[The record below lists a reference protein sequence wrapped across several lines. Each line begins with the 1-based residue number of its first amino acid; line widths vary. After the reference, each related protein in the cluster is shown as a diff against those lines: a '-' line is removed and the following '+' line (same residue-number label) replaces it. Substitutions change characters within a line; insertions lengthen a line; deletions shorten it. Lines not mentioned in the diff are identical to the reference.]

1 MRKKKSWTCLM
12 SLVLSATIMIPAQA
26 AYATGVERQAEEAG
40 MEAYAESRAA
50 DEDGFEIEDG
60 VLKKYTGTATEV
72 VIPEEVTS
80 IGYGAFLGCSS
91 LKEITI
97 PKGVTS
103 IGIEA
108 FCGCSGLENIRV
120 EEGNTVYDSRE
131 NCNAVIETGS
141 NTLIRGCKNTIIP
154 EGVTAIGEQ
163 AFCRCSSLTEIVIP
177 EGVVSIGNA
186 AFYECTNLEE
196 INIPEGVA
204 VLEANTFN
212 GCESLKKIAL
222 PEGVK
227 SIQGFSFQRCFSL
240 EEINIPAS
248 VEEIGPAFDACRSLS
263 NITIPR
269 GVASIASGAFSGCSS
284 LEYIKVEE
292 GNAVYDS
299 RENCN
304 AIIEKESGILLAG
317 GKNTVIPEGVTSI
330 GRSAFLGSGLSKI
343 SIPKGVTMIERSAF
357 QNCSSLT
364 EISISESVTEIQS
377 YAFQGCSSLMEIVVP
392 ESVTAIEEYVFS
404 GCSSLKRISI
414 PESVT
419 SIESNAFAGCNAG
432 LIIYGKTGSYVEV
445 YAKENN
451 IKFSSTGMALNPI
464 GKKTISSNNVSLSQ
478 NSYTYDGKAKKPTV
492 TVKDGSKTLVQNT
505 DYIVSYSKNINA
517 GTAKVKITGKG
528 NYEGTVTKNFTI
540 TVKKGTSHKV
550 GSYQYKVT
558 GTSTVSMVGVKD
570 NKITKVKVPK
580 TAKIGGKSFKVT
592 AIGSSAFKNNK
603 KITSIEIGDNV
614 KIIGASAFEGCTK
627 LGKATIGKGVTEIG
641 GNAFKNCKKLGT
653 ITIKSTKLKK
663 VGRNALKG
671 IKPTL
676 KIKVPAKKLPAYKRL
691 FKNKGQGRK
700 VKIVK

>member
-1 MRKKKSWTCLM
+1 MREKKSWKSLM
-12 SLVLSATIMIPAQA
+12 ALVLGVAMLLPSQA
-26 AYATGVERQAEEAG
+26 AYATEGQAEGKGVE
-40 MEAYAESRAA
+40 AYEESRGA
-50 DEDGFEIEDG
+50 DADGFEIENG

-72 VIPEEVTS
+72 VIPE
-80 IGYGAFLGCSS
+80 
-91 LKEITI
+91 
-97 PKGVTS
+97 GVTS
-103 IGIEA
+103 IGDYAFIGCSSLTEVVIPERVTSIGDYAFADCSSLSGMTLPKGLISIGYEA
-108 FCGCSGLENIRV
+108 FCGCSRLEYIKV
-120 EEGNTVYDSRE
+120 EEGNAVFDSRG
-131 NCNAVIETGS
+131 NCNAVIETES
-141 NTLIRGCKNTIIP
+141 NMLIRGCKNTIIP
-154 EGVTAIGEQ
+154 EDVTGIGKQ
-163 AFCRCSSLTEIVIP
+163 AFCRCTSLTGIVIP
-177 EGVVSIGNA
+177 EGVTGIGSG

-204 VLEANTFN
+204 VIEANTFN

-343 SIPKGVTMIERSAF
+343 SIPKGVTMIERDAF
-357 QNCSSLT
+357 QYCSSLT
-364 EISISESVTEIQS
+364 EISISESVAEIQS
-377 YAFQGCSSLMEIVVP
+377 AAFQGCSSLMEIAVP
-392 ESVTAIEEYVFS
+392 ESVTII
-404 GCSSLKRISI
+404 GR
-414 PESVT
+414 
-419 SIESNAFAGCNAG
+419 NAFAGCNEE
-432 LIIYGKTGSYVEV
+432 LVIFGKKGSYAET
-445 YAKENN
+445 YANENN
-451 IKFSSTGMALNPI
+451 IKFSSTGMALPPI

-558 GTSTVSMVGVKD
+558 GTSTVSVTGIKN
-570 NKITKVKVPK
+570 NKATKVKIPK
-580 TAKIGGKSFKVT
+580 TVKIGGKDFKVT
-592 AIGSSAFKNNK
+592 AIGSKAFKDNK

-614 KIIGASAFEGCTK
+614 RAIGVSAFEGCTK
-627 LGKATIGKGVTEIG
+627 LSKATLGKGISEIS
-641 GNAFKNCKKLGT
+641 GNAFKSCKKLGT
-653 ITIKSTKLKK
+653 ITIQSTKLKK

-671 IKPTL
+671 IKPTA
-676 KIKVPAKKLPAYKRL
+676 KIKVPAKKLPAYKKL

>member
-1 MRKKKSWTCLM
+1 MREKKSWKSLM
-12 SLVLSATIMIPAQA
+12 ALVLGVAMLLPSQA
-26 AYATGVERQAEEAG
+26 AYATEGQAEGKGVE
-40 MEAYAESRAA
+40 AYEESRGA
-50 DEDGFEIEDG
+50 DADGFEIENG

-72 VIPEEVTS
+72 VIPE
-80 IGYGAFLGCSS
+80 
-91 LKEITI
+91 
-97 PKGVTS
+97 GVTS
-103 IGIEA
+103 IGDYAFIGCSSLTEVVIPERVTSIGDYAFADCSSLSGMTLPKGLISIGYEA
-108 FCGCSGLENIRV
+108 FCGCSGLEYIKV
-120 EEGNTVYDSRE
+120 EEGNAVFDSRG
-131 NCNAVIETGS
+131 NCNAVIDTES
-141 NTLIRGCKNTIIP
+141 NMLIRGCKNTIIP
-154 EGVTAIGEQ
+154 EDVTGIGKQ
-163 AFCRCSSLTEIVIP
+163 AFCRCTSLTGIVIP
-177 EGVVSIGNA
+177 EGVTGIGSG

-343 SIPKGVTMIERSAF
+343 SIPKGVTMIERDAF
-357 QNCSSLT
+357 QYCSSLT
-364 EISISESVTEIQS
+364 EISISESVAEIQS
-377 YAFQGCSSLMEIVVP
+377 YAFQGCSSLMEIAVP
-392 ESVTAIEEYVFS
+392 ESVTII
-404 GCSSLKRISI
+404 GR
-414 PESVT
+414 
-419 SIESNAFAGCNAG
+419 NAFAGCNEE
-432 LIIYGKTGSYVEV
+432 LVIFGKKGSYAET
-445 YAKENN
+445 YANENN
-451 IKFSSTGMALNPI
+451 IKFSSTGMALPPI

-558 GTSTVSMVGVKD
+558 GTSTVSVTGIKN
-570 NKITKVKVPK
+570 NKATKVKIPK
-580 TAKIGGKSFKVT
+580 TVKIGGKDFKVT
-592 AIGSSAFKNNK
+592 AIGSKAFKDNK

-614 KIIGASAFEGCTK
+614 RAIGVSAFEGCTK
-627 LGKATIGKGVTEIG
+627 LSKATLGKGISEIS
-641 GNAFKNCKKLGT
+641 GNAFKSCKKLGT
-653 ITIKSTKLKK
+653 ITIQSTKLKK

-671 IKPTL
+671 IKPTA
-676 KIKVPAKKLPAYKRL
+676 KIKVPAKKLPAYKKL

>member
-1 MRKKKSWTCLM
+1 MREKKSWKSLM
-12 SLVLSATIMIPAQA
+12 ALVLGVAMLLPSQA
-26 AYATGVERQAEEAG
+26 AYATEGQAEGKGVE
-40 MEAYAESRAA
+40 AYEESRGA
-50 DEDGFEIEDG
+50 DADGFEIENG

-72 VIPEEVTS
+72 VIPE
-80 IGYGAFLGCSS
+80 
-91 LKEITI
+91 
-97 PKGVTS
+97 GVTS
-103 IGIEA
+103 IGDYAFIGCSSLTEVVIPERVTSIGDYAFADCSSLSGMTLPKGLISIGYEA
-108 FCGCSGLENIRV
+108 FCGCSGLEYIKV
-120 EEGNTVYDSRE
+120 EEGNAVFDSRG
-131 NCNAVIETGS
+131 NCNAVIETES
-141 NTLIRGCKNTIIP
+141 NMLIRGCKNTIIP
-154 EGVTAIGEQ
+154 EDVTGIGKQ
-163 AFCRCSSLTEIVIP
+163 AFCRCTSLTGIVIP
-177 EGVVSIGNA
+177 EGVTGIGSG

-343 SIPKGVTMIERSAF
+343 SIPKGVTMIERDAF
-357 QNCSSLT
+357 QYCSSLT
-364 EISISESVTEIQS
+364 EISISESVAEIQS
-377 YAFQGCSSLMEIVVP
+377 AAFQGCSSLMEIAVP
-392 ESVTAIEEYVFS
+392 ESVTII
-404 GCSSLKRISI
+404 GR
-414 PESVT
+414 
-419 SIESNAFAGCNAG
+419 NAFAGCNEE
-432 LIIYGKTGSYVEV
+432 LVIFGKKGSYAET
-445 YAKENN
+445 YANENN
-451 IKFSSTGMALNPI
+451 IKFSSTGMALPPI

-558 GTSTVSMVGVKD
+558 GTSTVSVTGIKN
-570 NKITKVKVPK
+570 NKATKVKIPK
-580 TAKIGGKSFKVT
+580 TVKIGGKDFKVT
-592 AIGSSAFKNNK
+592 AIGSKAFKDNK

-614 KIIGASAFEGCTK
+614 RAIGVSAFEGCTK
-627 LGKATIGKGVTEIG
+627 LSKATLGKGISEIS
-641 GNAFKNCKKLGT
+641 GNAFKSCKKLGT
-653 ITIKSTKLKK
+653 ITIQSTKLKK

-671 IKPTL
+671 IKPTA
-676 KIKVPAKKLPAYKRL
+676 KIKVPAKKLPAYKKL

>member
-1 MRKKKSWTCLM
+1 MREKKSWKSLM
-12 SLVLSATIMIPAQA
+12 ALVLGVAMLLPSQA
-26 AYATGVERQAEEAG
+26 AYATEGQAEGKGVE
-40 MEAYAESRAA
+40 AYEESRGA
-50 DEDGFEIEDG
+50 DADGFEIENG

-72 VIPEEVTS
+72 VIPE
-80 IGYGAFLGCSS
+80 
-91 LKEITI
+91 
-97 PKGVTS
+97 GVTS
-103 IGIEA
+103 IGDYAFIGCSSLTEVVIPERVTSIGDYAFADCSSLSGMTLPKGLISIGYEA
-108 FCGCSGLENIRV
+108 FCGCSGLEYIKV
-120 EEGNTVYDSRE
+120 EEGNAVFDSRG
-131 NCNAVIETGS
+131 NCNAVIETES
-141 NTLIRGCKNTIIP
+141 NMLIRGCKNTIIP
-154 EGVTAIGEQ
+154 EDVTGIGKQ
-163 AFCRCSSLTEIVIP
+163 AFCRCTSLTGIVIP
-177 EGVVSIGNA
+177 EGVTGIGSG

-343 SIPKGVTMIERSAF
+343 SIPKGVTMIERDAF
-357 QNCSSLT
+357 QYCSSLT
-364 EISISESVTEIQS
+364 EISISESVAEIQS
-377 YAFQGCSSLMEIVVP
+377 YAFQGCSSLMEIAVP
-392 ESVTAIEEYVFS
+392 ESVTII
-404 GCSSLKRISI
+404 GR
-414 PESVT
+414 
-419 SIESNAFAGCNAG
+419 NAFAGCNEE
-432 LIIYGKTGSYVEV
+432 LVIFGKKGSYAET
-445 YAKENN
+445 YANENN
-451 IKFSSTGMALNPI
+451 IKFSSTGMALPPI

-558 GTSTVSMVGVKD
+558 GTSTVSVTGIKN
-570 NKITKVKVPK
+570 NKATKVKIPK
-580 TAKIGGKSFKVT
+580 TVKIGGKDFKVT
-592 AIGSSAFKNNK
+592 AIGSKAFKDNK

-614 KIIGASAFEGCTK
+614 RAIGVSAFEGCTK
-627 LGKATIGKGVTEIG
+627 LSKATLGKGISEIS
-641 GNAFKNCKKLGT
+641 GNAFKSCKKLGT
-653 ITIKSTKLKK
+653 ITIQSTKLKK

-671 IKPTL
+671 IKPTA
-676 KIKVPAKKLPAYKRL
+676 KIKVPAKKLPAYKKL

>member
-1 MRKKKSWTCLM
+1 MREKKSWKSLM
-12 SLVLSATIMIPAQA
+12 ALVLGVAMLLPSQA
-26 AYATGVERQAEEAG
+26 AYATEGQAEGKGVE
-40 MEAYAESRAA
+40 AYEESRGA
-50 DEDGFEIEDG
+50 DADGFEIENG

-72 VIPEEVTS
+72 VIPE
-80 IGYGAFLGCSS
+80 
-91 LKEITI
+91 
-97 PKGVTS
+97 GVTS
-103 IGIEA
+103 IGDYAFIGCSSLTEVVIPERVTSIGDYAFADCSSLSGMTLPKGLISIGYEA
-108 FCGCSGLENIRV
+108 FCGCSGLEYIKV
-120 EEGNTVYDSRE
+120 EEGNAVFDSRG
-131 NCNAVIETGS
+131 NCNAVIDTES
-141 NTLIRGCKNTIIP
+141 NMLIRGCKNTIIP
-154 EGVTAIGEQ
+154 EDVTGIGKQ
-163 AFCRCSSLTEIVIP
+163 AFCRCTSLTGIVIP
-177 EGVVSIGNA
+177 EGVTGIGSG

-343 SIPKGVTMIERSAF
+343 SIPKGVTMIERDAF
-357 QNCSSLT
+357 QYCSSLT
-364 EISISESVTEIQS
+364 EISISESVAEIQS
-377 YAFQGCSSLMEIVVP
+377 YAFQGCSSLMEIAVP
-392 ESVTAIEEYVFS
+392 ESVTII
-404 GCSSLKRISI
+404 GR
-414 PESVT
+414 
-419 SIESNAFAGCNAG
+419 NAFAGCNEE
-432 LIIYGKTGSYVEV
+432 LVIFGKKGSYAET
-445 YAKENN
+445 YANENN
-451 IKFSSTGMALNPI
+451 IKFSSTGMALPPI

-558 GTSTVSMVGVKD
+558 GTSTVSVTGIKN
-570 NKITKVKVPK
+570 NKATKVKIPK
-580 TAKIGGKSFKVT
+580 TVKIGGKDFKVT
-592 AIGSSAFKNNK
+592 AIGSKAFKDNK

-614 KIIGASAFEGCTK
+614 RAIGVSAFEGCTK
-627 LGKATIGKGVTEIG
+627 LSKATLGKGISEIS
-641 GNAFKNCKKLGT
+641 GNAFKSCNKLGT
-653 ITIKSTKLKK
+653 ITIQSTKLKK

-671 IKPTL
+671 IKPTA
-676 KIKVPAKKLPAYKRL
+676 KIKVPAKKLPAYKKL

>member
-1 MRKKKSWTCLM
+1 MREKKSWKSLM
-12 SLVLSATIMIPAQA
+12 ALVLGVAMLLPSQA
-26 AYATGVERQAEEAG
+26 AYATEGQAEGKGVE
-40 MEAYAESRAA
+40 AYEESRGA
-50 DEDGFEIEDG
+50 DADGFEIENG

-72 VIPEEVTS
+72 VIPE
-80 IGYGAFLGCSS
+80 
-91 LKEITI
+91 
-97 PKGVTS
+97 GVTS
-103 IGIEA
+103 IGDYAFIGCSSLTEVVIPERVTSIGDYAFADCSSLSGMTLPKGLISIGYEA
-108 FCGCSGLENIRV
+108 FCGCSGLEYIKV
-120 EEGNTVYDSRE
+120 EEGNAVFDSRG
-131 NCNAVIETGS
+131 NCNAVIDTES
-141 NTLIRGCKNTIIP
+141 NMLIRGCKNTIIP
-154 EGVTAIGEQ
+154 EDVTGIGKQ
-163 AFCRCSSLTEIVIP
+163 AFCRCTSLTGIVIP
-177 EGVVSIGNA
+177 EGVTGIGSG

-343 SIPKGVTMIERSAF
+343 SIPKGVTMIERDAF
-357 QNCSSLT
+357 QYCSSLT
-364 EISISESVTEIQS
+364 EISISESVAEIQS
-377 YAFQGCSSLMEIVVP
+377 YAFQGCSSLMEIAVP
-392 ESVTAIEEYVFS
+392 ESVTII
-404 GCSSLKRISI
+404 GR
-414 PESVT
+414 
-419 SIESNAFAGCNAG
+419 NAFAGCNEE
-432 LIIYGKTGSYVEV
+432 LVIFGKKGSYAET
-445 YAKENN
+445 YANENN
-451 IKFSSTGMALNPI
+451 IKFSSTGMALPPI

-558 GTSTVSMVGVKD
+558 GTSTVSVTGIKN
-570 NKITKVKVPK
+570 NKATKVKIPK
-580 TAKIGGKSFKVT
+580 TVKIGGKDFKVT
-592 AIGSSAFKNNK
+592 AIGSKAFKDNK

-614 KIIGASAFEGCTK
+614 RAIGVSAFEGCTK
-627 LGKATIGKGVTEIG
+627 LSKATLGKGISEIS
-641 GNAFKNCKKLGT
+641 GNAFKSCNKLGT
-653 ITIKSTKLKK
+653 ITIQSTKLKK

-671 IKPTL
+671 IKPTA
-676 KIKVPAKKLPAYKRL
+676 KIKVSARKLPAYKRL